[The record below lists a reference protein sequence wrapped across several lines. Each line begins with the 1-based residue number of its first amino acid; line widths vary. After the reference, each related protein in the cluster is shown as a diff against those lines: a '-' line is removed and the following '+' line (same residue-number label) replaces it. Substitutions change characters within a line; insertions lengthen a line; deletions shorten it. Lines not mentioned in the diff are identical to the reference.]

1 MRHGTDQLVAQH
13 HPVLPEPSYAARTLT
28 QMAELIGLASP
39 DSLISEVGLN
49 RMFIV
54 AVAAQLHELPTNVA
68 DEVAQRVDKLL
79 PPLRPGVTCGEYAPL
94 LRTLAKA
101 V

>member
-1 MRHGTDQLVAQH
+1 MQVTDQRPVRPS
-13 HPVLPEPSYAARTLT
+13 PVLPEPSYAARTLT
-28 QMAELIGLASP
+28 QMADLIGFATP

-49 RMFIV
+49 RMYTV
-54 AVAAQLHELPTNVA
+54 AVAAQLHELPTPVA

-79 PPLRPGVTCGEYAPL
+79 PPLRPGITCGEYAPL
-94 LRTLAKA
+94 LRTLATA

>member
-1 MRHGTDQLVAQH
+1 MQATDQVRPQH
-13 HPVLPEPSYAARTLT
+13 HPVLPEPSYARQVIDQIADLVS
-28 QMAELIGLASP
+28 LATP

-49 RMFIV
+49 RMYTV

-68 DEVAQRVDKLL
+68 DEVAERVDKLL
-79 PPLRPGVTCGEYAPL
+79 PPLRPGITCGEHEPL
-94 LRTLAKA
+94 LRTLART

>member
-1 MRHGTDQLVAQH
+1 MQATDQVRPQH

-28 QMAELIGLASP
+28 QMADLISHATP
-39 DSLISEVGLN
+39 DSLITEVGLN
-49 RMFIV
+49 RMYTV

-68 DEVAQRVDKLL
+68 DEVAERVDKLL
-79 PPLRPGVTCGEYAPL
+79 PPLRPGITCGEYAPL

>member
-1 MRHGTDQLVAQH
+1 MERTDLRPRQH

-28 QMAELIGLASP
+28 QMADLIGLATP

-49 RMFIV
+49 RMYTV
-54 AVAAQLHELPTNVA
+54 AVAAQLHDLPTNVA
-68 DEVAQRVDKLL
+68 DDVAQRVDKLL
-79 PPLRPGVTCGEYAPL
+79 PPLRPGITCGEYAPL
-94 LRTLAKA
+94 LRTLATA